1 MEWIQL
7 TNEEQLN
14 RIINLS
20 KQKTQV
26 IFKHST
32 RCSISSVAWKRVQ
45 KNDVQTNIDFYF
57 LDIISYRSLSNKIA
71 DTFKVHHE
79 SPQILVIKDGECIFD
94 ESHLSISIDDIL
106 EQAKV
111 V

>member
-7 TNEEQLN
+7 TSDEQLSH
-14 RIINLS
+14 IINLS
-20 KQKTQV
+20 KERPQV

-45 KNDVQTNIDFYF
+45 KKDSETGIDFYF
-57 LDIISYRSLSNKIA
+57 LDLVAYRNLSNKIA
-71 DTFKVHHE
+71 EIFKVHHE
-79 SPQILVIKDGECIFD
+79 SPQVLVIKDGQCIFD
-94 ESHLSISIDDIL
+94 ESHLSISIDEIL

-111 V
+111 A